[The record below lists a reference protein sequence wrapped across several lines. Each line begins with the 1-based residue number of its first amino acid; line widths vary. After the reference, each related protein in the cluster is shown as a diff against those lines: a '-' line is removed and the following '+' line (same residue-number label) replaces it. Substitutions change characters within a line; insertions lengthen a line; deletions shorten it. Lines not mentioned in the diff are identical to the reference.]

1 MKLVLWPN
9 DMFRQVILPLATC
22 ATVKL

>member
-1 MKLVLWPN
+1 MKLVLWSN

-22 ATVKL
+22 ATAKL